1 MRKARNKADP
11 IVKRRSRKALSP
23 EAEENRLIALAYD
36 RVEERMLNGEAT
48 AQELVHFLKLGTM
61 KARLEM
67 QELEAKIKLDEAK
80 VKSLEAS
87 QKTEE
92 QMQAVLDAIKLYG
105 GYGGQQEYT
114 DDEYYEDY

>member
-1 MRKARNKADP
+1 MKKVKNKSDP
-11 IVKRRSRKALSP
+11 VSKPRGRKALTP

-36 RVEERMLNGEAT
+36 RVEDRIINNEAT

-80 VKSLEAS
+80 VKALEAS

-92 QMQAVLDAIKLYG
+92 QMQAVLDAIRLYSG
-105 GYGGQQEYT
+105 HANQE
-114 DDEYYEDY
+114 DYEDGYFEEY

>member
-1 MRKARNKADP
+1 MKKVKNKSDP
-11 IVKRRSRKALSP
+11 EIKHRSRKALTP

-36 RVEERMLNGEAT
+36 RVEERIINNEAT

-80 VKSLEAS
+80 VRSLEAS

-92 QMQAVLDAIKLYG
+92 QMQKVLDAIKLYS
-105 GYGGQQEYT
+105 GYGGRDEYEE
-114 DDEYYEDY
+114 EYYEDY